1 MLIRRIASFTVLGI
15 AMTGCAAS
23 TEPDEPTPAAPSS
36 PATQTQE
43 SLTSVTSV
51 ELLPDGT
58 SRETTVLM
66 TADEVREE
74 IRMHQDFLAG
84 KPMVRAARPAGPTGE
99 GVGQTAQAIEQDTLC
114 AGSSLWLYN
123 ASTTTCEMPSSPPNG
138 ARILCFKGTGTADL
152 HAYGWFEYPCLPAGS
167 PTCVPTLVKRTW
179 DHQVTRYWPG
189 IDAGMFWDATC
200 TGWYC
205 VAERFK
211 ASQACTVAGSIAKT
225 ANRVCLGTGC

>member
-1 MLIRRIASFTVLGI
+1 MQIRKQYLPPDHWAL
-15 AMTGCAAS
+15 AS
-23 TEPDEPTPAAPSS
+23 TDGAWGSHLARLGRHAEAEQLLLSAYARLVKARGVDALPTKRVA
-36 PATQTQE
+36 QR
-43 SLTSVTSV
+43 L
-51 ELLPDGT
+51 
-58 SRETTVLM
+58 
-66 TADEVREE
+66 AD
-74 IRMHQDFLAG
+74 L
-84 KPMVRAARPAGPTGE
+84 MVRAARPAGATGE
-99 GVGQTAQAIEQDTLC
+99 GVGQTAQAIAQDMVC
-114 AGSSLWLYN
+114 AGSSLWVYN
-123 ASTTTCEMPSSPPNG
+123 ASTTTCEIPSSPPNG

-152 HAYGWFEYPCLPAGS
+152 HAYSWFEYPCLPAGS

-189 IDAGMFWDATC
+189 TDAGMFWDATC